1 MSVVLDNGLEV
12 TVVRN
17 HFFFGEPEHVYLH
30 VHGHSKAADLARK
43 ELPGYVRVGD
53 EFAYRRL
60 PVRHRG
66 LPQSRNQK
74 PIARAEKG
82 SHQMMRCFRF
92 LICLSLAATSLRSG
106 SIDAASYA
114 WSSTNGSGVSGNL
127 SFKGKAKTLT
137 FDTCPSGVV
146 AGNLVYIYRGF
157 GGSESAVIKAASCP
171 PGKRGTVTIATRQAH
186 LGKWMAS
193 TSTAGI
199 QEAVAVLGFGGG
211 EVLVGPGTF
220 EVHSRIT
227 LTSNITLRG
236 VGVDKTTLLVPHDEF
251 KNSAPWQF
259 GLYPSG
265 TVILGPPGH
274 SGITITGLSVKFSKQ
289 TLPPNGSYG
298 IIFVDV
304 TNSLIDAVAVRDG
317 PILRKGNT
325 FLPIGILG
333 LSNNNTVQNSLVYN
347 LPCSISSEGSG
358 GFISGGKSN
367 RFIHNYVSNGCNS
380 VYIAGGFDILFEG
393 NMFELRDSTMLPNAQ
408 AFAADNASGS
418 RFLNNRCIGN
428 GIAPACFSAVT
439 DDKKPDT
446 IDSTFIGNEARDC
459 SQAFQF
465 QSTVAHSRQIR
476 VEGGSTVNC
485 ATPLSL
491 LGIID
496 DLQITGVQGVRDFRT
511 GRVVSIPVNSDFLHN
526 VPTVGSEVVWM
537 TDAASD
543 YSVGGF
549 KGGSILGKVQIVNAT
564 AHAMR
569 LSQNDP
575 TSPRE
580 SRICR
585 RIGKEVVSPAESIV
599 ELAYSEDEGCWT
611 VLEGVQSADQ

>member
-1 MSVVLDNGLEV
+1 
-12 TVVRN
+12 
-17 HFFFGEPEHVYLH
+17 
-30 VHGHSKAADLARK
+30 
-43 ELPGYVRVGD
+43 
-53 EFAYRRL
+53 
-60 PVRHRG
+60 
-66 LPQSRNQK
+66 
-74 PIARAEKG
+74 
-82 SHQMMRCFRF
+82 MRCFRF
-92 LICLSLAATSLRSG
+92 LIGLSLAATSLRSG

-114 WSSTNGSGVSGNL
+114 WSSINGSDVSGNL
-127 SFKGKAKTLT
+127 LFKGQAKTLT
-137 FDTCPSGVV
+137 FNTCPSGIV
-146 AGNLVYIYRGF
+146 AGNLVYISRGF

-171 PGKRGTVTIATRQAH
+171 PGKRGTVTIATRRAH
-186 LGKWMAS
+186 LGKWMAA
-193 TSTAGI
+193 TSTAGV
-199 QEAVAVLGFGGG
+199 QEAVAVLGSGGG

-236 VGVDKTTLLVPHDEF
+236 VGVDKTNLLVPRDEF

-259 GLYPSG
+259 GLYPSA
-265 TVILGPPGH
+265 TVIVGPPGH
-274 SGITITGLSVKFSKQ
+274 SDITITGLSVKFSKQ
-289 TLPPNGSYG
+289 SLPPNGSYG

-347 LPCSISSEGSG
+347 LPCAISSEGSG

-380 VYIAGGFDILFEG
+380 AYIAGGFDILFEG
-393 NMFELRDSTMLPNAQ
+393 NMFELGDSTMLPNAQ
-408 AFAADNASGS
+408 AYAADNASGS

-465 QSTVAHSRQIR
+465 QSTVAHSRKIR
-476 VEGGSTVNC
+476 VEGGSAVNC
-485 ATPLSL
+485 AIPLSL

-496 DLQITGVQGVRDFRT
+496 DLQITGVKGVRDFHT

-549 KGGSILGKVQIVNAT
+549 KGGSILGKIQIVNGT
-564 AHAMR
+564 GHAMT

-575 TSPRE
+575 TSSSE
-580 SRICR
+580 NRICK
-585 RIGKEVVSPAESIV
+585 RIGKEIVSPGESIV
-599 ELAYSEDEGCWT
+599 ELAYSVDEGCWT
-611 VLEGVQSADQ
+611 VSEAVHSADQ